1 MLVTDVTSGMLDTKC
16 PAVRQFEMLMTVF
29 AICQSH
35 HFSQIV
41 GYSDVDDFMIVSLI
55 ILVTEFVNNIFK
67 LSPTQ
72 KVSNIRHQHRCS
84 LIAVQIKIHEIDL
97 IYSKCPR
104 NSEIRSI
111 LAQSEIGFTKL
122 INVGLFDFSCKVK
135 CQKDLLNIF
144 NFRQHPSDKF
154 HYVIQIL
161 IIQKSPT

>member
-1 MLVTDVTSGMLDTKC
+1 MLVATSSRCRLRFLPVVKNKT
-16 PAVRQFEMLMTVF
+16 
-29 AICQSH
+29 
-35 HFSQIV
+35 SQIV
-41 GYSDVDDFMIVSLI
+41 GHSDVVDFLMIF
-55 ILVTEFVNNIFK
+55 VTEPVWSWFLLRWWLFQSLEFVTNIWN

-72 KVSNIRHQHRCS
+72 TVINIRHQNWCS
-84 LIAVQIKIHEIDL
+84 LSAVKMKVHEIDL